1 MKKHSLLMLLP
12 FALIVTGCSG
22 LGKGSIFNEKFM
34 KRNFGEAIKLTH
46 QIAEPEKFDL
56 NFEEG
61 VTPTETD
68 QYDLF
73 KVSKDGVVGFYNLLN
88 KTYPVPLSVGIT
100 DNLKVTSTT
109 TPASTQ
115 NPPISLR
122 VLSGTK
128 EVDGNLVLLVFD
140 DFGNKLYEGDSGA
153 VSIGAAI
160 MSRNEAEDKERT
172 VLRVMVGG
180 EMKAVAFY
188 NVDGSFKE
196 VLTRDEF
203 IKKFPYAQY
212 GESLADFGHKELRY
226 KVVELETT
234 VAPIEVYARRCA
246 IYNTKKEKY
255 VASFEIPGSAYY
267 TIIGDNIIYQVK
279 QNLPE
284 RAEEYDYSVND
295 DKFLIDTY
303 SVSLVTGKTK
313 TVKTNFVLSESDDE
327 LNLADTRGIFKYK
340 LFEQIKEIGKDK
352 VLSLVER
359 DVILDKDLKEKADV
373 TGVDIADLVPF
384 GDKYYVN
391 LWYGF
396 IYDSK
401 LREVGRTRGAVI
413 SEPHLV
419 RDGRYGLINHKGE
432 YIEQPIYVD
441 ADAIGNDGHY
451 ALATETS
458 WKFVKVTE
466 KEEVELIK
474 EISKDDY
481 TLTGTFAKYI
491 YATRKS
497 DSKNV
502 AFDVTNG
509 QEIAVPEV
517 AEGSEFRY
525 SRIVDRFNS
534 TVEAG
539 MMVYRKDGK
548 YTVILLKDNI
558 TVEYSFKK

>member
-34 KRNFGEAIKLTH
+34 KRNFGEAVKQTH

-68 QYDLF
+68 QFDLF
-73 KVSKDGVVGFYNLLN
+73 KVSKDGKVGYYNLLN

-100 DNLKVTSTT
+100 DNLKVSSTSTPPT
-109 TPASTQ
+109 TQ
-115 NPPISLR
+115 NPSVSLR

-128 EVDGNLVLLVFD
+128 EVDGNTVLLVFD
-140 DFGNKLYEGDSGA
+140 DFGNKLYEGANGA
-153 VSIGAAI
+153 VNLSASI
-160 MSRNEAEDKERT
+160 MSRNVAEGKERT
-172 VLRVMVGG
+172 ALFVMVGG

-196 VLTRDEF
+196 VLTSDEF
-203 IKKFPYAQY
+203 VKKFPYAQF
-212 GESLADFGHKELRY
+212 GESLADFGHKELTY
-226 KVVELETT
+226 KVVELET
-234 VAPIEVYARRCA
+234 PLHEVYARRCA
-246 IYNTKKEKY
+246 VYNTKKEKY
-255 VASFEIPGSAYY
+255 IASFEIPGSAYY
-267 TIIGDNIIYQVK
+267 TIIGDNIIYQVS

-284 RAEEYDYSVND
+284 RAEKYDYSVNN

-303 SVSLVTGKTK
+303 SVSLATGKTK
-313 TVKTNFVLSESDDE
+313 SVKTNFVLSESDDE
-327 LNLADTRGIFKYK
+327 LNLANTKGIFKYK

-352 VLSLVER
+352 VLSEVER
-359 DVILDKDLKEKADV
+359 DVILDQNLKEKADV

-384 GDKYYVN
+384 GDKYYAN

-401 LREVGRTRGAVI
+401 LREVGRTRGTVI

-441 ADAIGNDGHY
+441 ADAVGNDGHY
-451 ALATETS
+451 ALATETN
-458 WKFVKVTE
+458 WKFVKVNE
-466 KEEVELIK
+466 KEKVELIK

-481 TLTGTFAKYI
+481 TVGDAFAKYI
-491 YATRKS
+491 FATRKS

-509 QEIAVPEV
+509 QEIAIPEV

-525 SRIVDRFNS
+525 SSIVDRFNS

-539 MMVYRKDGK
+539 MMVYRKDST
-548 YTVILLKDNI
+548 YTIILLKDNI
-558 TVEYSFKK
+558 SVEYSFKK

>member
-1 MKKHSLLMLLP
+1 MLLP
-12 FALIVTGCSG
+12 FALIVTGCNG

-34 KRNFGEAIKLTH
+34 KRNFGEAVKQTH

-73 KVSKDGVVGFYNLLN
+73 KVSKDGVVGYYNLLN

-100 DNLKVTSTT
+100 DNLKVTSTS
-109 TPASTQ
+109 TPATTQ
-115 NPPISLR
+115 NPSVSLR

-128 EVDGNLVLLVFD
+128 EVDGNTVLLVFD
-140 DFGNKLYEGDSGA
+140 DFGNKLYEGANGA
-153 VSIGAAI
+153 VSLSASI

-172 VLRVMVGG
+172 VLIVMVGG
-180 EMKAVAFY
+180 ELKAVAFY

-196 VLTRDEF
+196 VLTSDEF
-203 IKKFPYAQY
+203 IKKFPYAQF
-212 GESLADFGHKELRY
+212 GQSLADFGHKELSY
-226 KVVELETT
+226 KVVELETPLH
-234 VAPIEVYARRCA
+234 VVYARRCA
-246 IYNTKKEKY
+246 VYNTKKEKY

-267 TIIGDNIIYQVK
+267 TIIGDNIIYQVS

-284 RAEEYDYSVND
+284 RAEKYDYSVND

-303 SVSLVTGKTK
+303 SVSLATGKTK
-313 TVKTNFVLSESDDE
+313 SVKTNFVLSESDDE
-327 LNLADTRGIFKYK
+327 LNLANTKGIFKYK

-352 VLSLVER
+352 VLSEVER
-359 DVILDKDLKEKADV
+359 DVILDQNLKEKADV

-401 LREVGRTRGAVI
+401 LREVGRTRGTVI

-441 ADAIGNDGHY
+441 ADAVGNDGHY
-451 ALATETS
+451 ALATETN

-466 KEEVELIK
+466 KEKVELIK

-481 TLTGTFAKYI
+481 TLGGAFAKYI
-491 YATRKS
+491 FATRKS

-509 QEIAVPEV
+509 QEIAIPEV

-525 SRIVDRFNS
+525 STIVDRFNS

-539 MMVYRKDGK
+539 MMVYKKDST

-558 TVEYSFKK
+558 SVEYSFKK

>member
-1 MKKHSLLMLLP
+1 MLLP

-34 KRNFGEAIKLTH
+34 KRNFGEAVKQTH

-73 KVSKDGVVGFYNLLN
+73 KVSKDGVVGYYNLLN

-100 DNLKVTSTT
+100 DNFKVTSTAT
-109 TPASTQ
+109 TDTPQ
-115 NPPISLR
+115 NPEVSLR

-128 EVDGNLVLLVFD
+128 EVDGNTVLLVFD
-140 DFGNKLYEGDSGA
+140 DFGNKLYEGANGA
-153 VSIGAAI
+153 VGLAASI
-160 MSRNEAEDKERT
+160 MSRNVAEDKERT
-172 VLRVMVGG
+172 ALFVMVGG

-196 VLTRDEF
+196 VLTSDEF
-203 IKKFPYAQY
+203 IKKFPYAQF
-212 GESLADFGHKELRY
+212 GESLADFGHKELSY
-226 KVVELETT
+226 KVVELET
-234 VAPIEVYARRCA
+234 PLHEVYARRCA
-246 IYNTKKEKY
+246 VYNTKKEKY
-255 VASFEIPGSAYY
+255 IASFEIPGSAYY
-267 TIIGDNIIYQVK
+267 TIIGDNIIYQVS

-284 RAEEYDYSVND
+284 RAEKYDYSIND

-303 SVSLVTGKTK
+303 SVSLATGKTK
-313 TVKTNFVLSESDDE
+313 SVKTNFVLSESDDE
-327 LNLADTRGIFKYK
+327 LNLANTKGIFKYK

-352 VLSLVER
+352 VLSEVER
-359 DVILDKDLKEKADV
+359 DVILDQNLKEKADV
-373 TGVDIADLVPF
+373 TGIGFDDLVPF
-384 GDKYYVN
+384 GDKYYAN
-391 LWYGF
+391 LTYGF

-401 LREVGRTRGAVI
+401 LREVGRTRGTVI
-413 SEPHLV
+413 QKPHLV
-419 RDGRYGLINHKGE
+419 RDGRYGLMNHKGE
-432 YIEQPIYVD
+432 YIEQPIYVNG
-441 ADAIGNDGHY
+441 AAIGNDGHY
-451 ALATETS
+451 ALATETN

-466 KEEVELIK
+466 KEKVELIK

-481 TLTGTFAKYI
+481 ALTGNFAKYI

-509 QEIAVPEV
+509 QEIAIPEV

-525 SRIVDRFNS
+525 STIVDRFNS

-539 MMVYRKDGK
+539 MMVYRKDGT

-558 TVEYSFKK
+558 SVEYSFKK